1 MDMPV
6 QRKDNPFTPGLGNR
20 PPVLAG
26 RDEIVESFQDAL
38 YNQNFD
44 STGLLLTGPRG
55 IGKTALLDILGDT
68 AASEG
73 WLIIRTSA
81 IQADWKDRL
90 TDTVIRE
97 YLGLTGEQGRTRLT
111 SLTIPVF
118 GGGAT
123 WEKSVTGPPQP
134 EKWPLREVLRLLA
147 QESRNG
153 VAILIDEAQ
162 ASNID
167 SLRAV
172 GDDFQI
178 LARSEQLNIVVAL
191 AALPVLDKEIERD
204 NEKSTFLQRLDRRA
218 LTRLSKDES
227 RNAVVTPLTDAGLKV
242 DEDAS
247 DAIAEAVE
255 GGPYFAQLLGSE
267 LWARAARDQLEGI
280 TKHVVTN
287 AAPNSRAKYAKN
299 VVLPQFDELSEVDK
313 TFLFAAAV
321 DDGDSRI
328 STIAD
333 RLGRDVNYT
342 SQYRLRLIGAG
353 LITPTG
359 SKNSGTF
366 TITDPIMRR
375 DIRDLL
381 HYQEFRDN
389 IPEGTE

>member
-1 MDMPV
+1 M
-6 QRKDNPFTPGLGNR
+6 
-20 PPVLAG
+20 
-26 RDEIVESFQDAL
+26 
-38 YNQNFD
+38 
-44 STGLLLTGPRG
+44 
-55 IGKTALLDILGDT
+55 
-68 AASEG
+68 
-73 WLIIRTSA
+73 
-81 IQADWKDRL
+81 
-90 TDTVIRE
+90 
-97 YLGLTGEQGRTRLT
+97 
-111 SLTIPVF
+111 
-118 GGGAT
+118 
-123 WEKSVTGPPQP
+123 
-134 EKWPLREVLRLLA
+134 
-147 QESRNG
+147 
-153 VAILIDEAQ
+153 
-162 ASNID
+162 
-167 SLRAV
+167 
-172 GDDFQI
+172 
-178 LARSEQLNIVVAL
+178 
-191 AALPVLDKEIERD
+191 
-204 NEKSTFLQRLDRRA
+204 
-218 LTRLSKDES
+218 
-227 RNAVVTPLTDAGLKV
+227 
-242 DEDAS
+242 
-247 DAIAEAVE
+247 E

-267 LWARAARDQLEGI
+267 LWAQAARDQLEEI
-280 TKHVVTN
+280 TKHVVAN